1 MSLILVVEDEEHLR
15 NLLRMSLERIGHDV
29 LTAAD
34 GEEALHL
41 LSTTVVDLVL
51 MDVMMP
57 NINGIE
63 ACRAIREY
71 SDVPIIMLTAI
82 NRPDD
87 IARALEIG
95 ADDYIT
101 KPFSFVEIE
110 ARVEA
115 VLRRVSWSVEPPAL
129 DIIITEDIKLNHEKK
144 EVLVRG
150 RAVHLS
156 PTEYDLLR
164 YLMIRANQT
173 VSHDA
178 LMQEIWGMPMSGKAK
193 ILHTNVRR
201 LREKIERNPANPHHI
216 ITILGLGYKFSAN
229 GHATSGQGL

>member
-1 MSLILVVEDEEHLR
+1 MALILVVEDEEHLR

-34 GEEALHL
+34 GREALDM
-41 LSTTVVDLVL
+41 LSATMVDLVL

-57 NINGIE
+57 NMDGLE
-63 ACRAIREY
+63 ACHAIRQY

-87 IARALEIG
+87 IAKALEMG

-101 KPFSFVEIE
+101 KPFSFMEIE

-115 VLRRVSWSVEPPAL
+115 VLRRVSWSEDPPDL
-129 DIIITEDIKLNHEKK
+129 DIIVTQDIKLNHEKK
-144 EVLVRG
+144 EVMVRG
-150 RAVHLS
+150 HAVHLS
-156 PTEYDLLR
+156 PTEYGLLR
-164 YLMIRANQT
+164 YLMLRANQT

-178 LMQEIWGMPMSGKAK
+178 LMQEIWGMPVSGKAK

-201 LREKIERNPANPHHI
+201 LREKIERNPADPHYI
-216 ITILGLGYKFSAN
+216 ITVLGLGYKF
-229 GHATSGQGL
+229 ATAEPAYEAR